1 LSELF
6 KQAEKLFMENKRLED
21 EHIMLEQQVKGLEE
35 NKRLLTDMMRK
46 AGHEALKRIE
56 ENKKLKDEIRGQ
68 KKTIEELSEQNETIQ
83 GSLVEKCIEVNRLKE
98 EAAVLVKDKEELQSR
113 VSHVNEILN
122 TVRSALYDRSFD
134 DKWK

>member
-1 LSELF
+1 MSF
-6 KQAEKLFMENKRLED
+6 HA
-21 EHIMLEQQVKGLEE
+21 
-35 NKRLLTDMMRK
+35 
-46 AGHEALKRIE
+46 
-56 ENKKLKDEIRGQ
+56 GQ
-68 KKTIEELSEQNETIQ
+68 KKTIEELSEQNESIQ

-134 DKWK
+134 DKWKWLTEGMWLELNVDYWILLRRTYEMIDRRNVHLALD